1 MKKTGKQQEKTKHGV
16 FGDLVNKY
24 KNAAKAVEVVQ
35 EIPKNVPKRGCPRK
49 AVEKKKATVQ
59 HATKKLKEA
68 NTDDEEEEENGKID
82 ISKKLL
88 D

>member
-35 EIPKNVPKRGCPRK
+35 EIPKTVPKCGRPCK
-49 AVEKKKATVQ
+49 AVEKKAPPQ
-59 HATKKLKEA
+59 CATKKLKEA
-68 NTDDEEEEENGKID
+68 NTDDEDEEDNGKID
-82 ISKKLL
+82 ISKILV